1 MEVRGGGGVGF
12 GGRGAAG
19 CRLPLAA
26 QFGQE
31 VPGPSA
37 LDWGGAAG
45 RVRVRGTPHGF
56 RYGFTPGG
64 NLTIS
69 ATGGRPKGKPKNEQR
84 RPGKPNRLRRCSL
97 LPATGRRDCNRN
109 RESHVDREGKA
120 NYFFFLAAA
129 FFAAGF
135 FAAAF
140 FAAAFLATVG
150 SSS

>member
-1 MEVRGGGGVGF
+1 MEVRGGGGRVSASCRCAIRAVGARTTRV
-12 GGRGAAG
+12 GLGRN
-19 CRLPLAA
+19 L
-26 QFGQE
+26 
-31 VPGPSA
+31 
-37 LDWGGAAG
+37 
-45 RVRVRGTPHGF
+45 RG
-56 RYGFTPGG
+56 GFTLGG

>member
-12 GGRGAAG
+12 GGWGRQGVGFLSLRDPGSRCPDHPRWTGGELRG
-19 CRLPLAA
+19 
-26 QFGQE
+26 
-31 VPGPSA
+31 
-37 LDWGGAAG
+37 
-45 RVRVRGTPHGF
+45 
-56 RYGFTPGG
+56 GFTLGG